1 MAKSTNH
8 TPDARTD
15 ENDAP
20 IQYPEGSVVGIVDT
34 VDQLG
39 SAIDA
44 LRSSGF
50 LRSEIVVVYGEA
62 AAERLNA
69 STGRTGLGD
78 LAMRLAAAL
87 GMPDD
92 ETIVKEGYEQ
102 ALRDG
107 RFVVLVLAP
116 TEDRKKLA
124 ARVLEEYDGHFVN
137 FLGRFTIE
145 ALVRRAPAP

>member
-1 MAKSTNH
+1 M
-8 TPDARTD
+8 
-15 ENDAP
+15 
-20 IQYPEGSVVGIVDT
+20 QYPEGSVVGIIDT
-34 VDQLG
+34 VDQLE
-39 SAIDA
+39 SAIEA
-44 LRSSGF
+44 LTSNGF
-50 LRSEIVVVYGEA
+50 LRSEIVVLYGEA

-69 STGRTGLGD
+69 STGRMGIAD

-102 ALRDG
+102 ALREG
-107 RFVVLVLAP
+107 RFVVLVLAS
-116 TEDRKKLA
+116 TEERKKLA
-124 ARVLEEYDGHFVN
+124 ARLLEDDGGHFVN

>member
-1 MAKSTNH
+1 MAKPTNH
-8 TPDARTD
+8 APATRTD

-20 IQYPEGSVVGIVDT
+20 IQYPEGNVVGIVDT
-34 VDQLG
+34 VGQLE
-39 SAIDA
+39 SVIDA
-44 LRSSGF
+44 LTDGGF
-50 LRSEIVVVYGEA
+50 LRSEIAIIYGEA

-69 STGRTGLGD
+69 STGRTGFTD

-92 ETIVKEGYEQ
+92 ETMLKESYEQ

-116 TEDRKKLA
+116 TEDRKNLA
-124 ARVLEEYDGHFVN
+124 ARLLENYGGHFVN

-145 ALVRRAPAP
+145 ALVRRSPAS

>member
-1 MAKSTNH
+1 MAKPTNH
-8 TPDARTD
+8 APDTRTD
-15 ENDAP
+15 ENGAP
-20 IQYPEGSVVGIVDT
+20 VQYPEGSVVGIVDT
-34 VDQLG
+34 VDQLE
-39 SAIDA
+39 SAIEA
-44 LRSSGF
+44 LTSNGF

-62 AAERLNA
+62 AAERLDA

-92 ETIVKEGYEQ
+92 ETMVKEGYEQ

-107 RFVVLVLAP
+107 YFVVLVLAP

-124 ARVLEEYDGHFVN
+124 ARILEEYGGHFVN

>member
-1 MAKSTNH
+1 MAKPTDH
-8 TPDARTD
+8 TPDMD
-15 ENDAP
+15 DAP
-20 IQYPEGSVVGIVDT
+20 IQYPAGSVVGIVDT
-34 VDQLG
+34 VDQLESVIETLIG
-39 SAIDA
+39 N
-44 LRSSGF
+44 GF
-50 LRSEIVVVYGEA
+50 LRSEIAIIYGEA

-69 STGRTGLGD
+69 STGRTGLTD

-92 ETIVKEGYEQ
+92 ETMLKESYEQ

-116 TEDRKKLA
+116 TEERKQLA
-124 ARVLEEYDGHFVN
+124 ARLIENDGGHFVN

-145 ALVRRAPAP
+145 SLVRRSPAS